1 VTLFTPSSGVMSKIY
16 SKELRAANKAID
28 KNPSDAS
35 AYADRA
41 SAVWRDAA
49 DYVKSQGGLSKLLKN
64 AGPGDVETL
73 RTLRDNMAQ
82 VAQDYGQ
89 ATTFD
94 AKAFPLKTATA
105 EAKKA
110 GAAFKRI
117 NKALQRLR

>member
-1 VTLFTPSSGVMSKIY
+1 MGKIY
-16 SKELRAANKAID
+16 SDDLRAASKAIG
-28 KNPSDAS
+28 KNPSDAG

-41 SAVWRDAA
+41 SAVWRDAG
-49 DYVKSQGGLSKLLKN
+49 DYVKSQGGLAKLLKN

-82 VAQDYGQ
+82 VAHDYGQ
-89 ATTFD
+89 ATMLD
-94 AKAFPLKTATA
+94 ANTFPLGTATA

>member
-1 VTLFTPSSGVMSKIY
+1 MMLTAGDMGKIY
-16 SKELRAANKAID
+16 SDDLRAASKAID
-28 KNPSDAS
+28 KNPSDAG

-41 SAVWRDAA
+41 SAVWRDSK
-49 DYVKSQGGLSKLLKN
+49 DYVQSQGGLPKLLKN
-64 AGPGDVETL
+64 AGPGQVEIL

-82 VAQDYGQ
+82 VAHDYGQ
-89 ATTFD
+89 ATKFD

-110 GAAFKRI
+110 SAAFKRI